1 MIEGTISQTETRL
14 ARLLFKV
21 AVEMAKLQEMIAS
34 VNDMDDETLR
44 KLHIRCVEEVKR
56 INGIISI
63 EDTVKKRRGS

>member
-1 MIEGTISQTETRL
+1 
-14 ARLLFKV
+14 
-21 AVEMAKLQEMIAS
+21 MAKLQEMIAS

-56 INGIISI
+56 INGIISV